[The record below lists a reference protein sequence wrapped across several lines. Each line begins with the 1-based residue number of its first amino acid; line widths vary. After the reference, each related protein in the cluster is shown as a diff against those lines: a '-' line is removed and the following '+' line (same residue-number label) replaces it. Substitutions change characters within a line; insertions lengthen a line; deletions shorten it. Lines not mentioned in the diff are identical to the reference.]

1 MSEYLPPLA
10 DIRFALEHVAD
21 LPGLIELDAFADIDL
36 PTAYGALEEY
46 GRFMTEVIAPTNRIG
61 DIEESRW
68 EDGNVETPKA
78 FRDAYG
84 RYVEAGWGSVPFE
97 PGFGGGGFPWVLGV
111 AMQEMLNS
119 ANMAFAMAPLLTH
132 GAIDAIA
139 HHGSEEQ
146 QQVYL
151 PKMISGAWTGT
162 MNLTEPD
169 AGSDVGNVRTKAV
182 PTGDGTYRITGTKI
196 FITFGEHDLTDNII
210 HLVLARLPDAPPGT
224 KGISCFVV
232 PKFLVQEDGSL
243 GERNDVTCLSIEH
256 KMGIK
261 ASPTCVLSF
270 GETGDGAIGW
280 LLGEPN
286 AGMRTMFTMMNNAR
300 LGVGLEGLGVA
311 ERAYQHALAYAKERQ
326 QGRAVGAAPGTRS
339 FIIEHPDVRR
349 MLLTMKASIEAH
361 RALCYLDGAN
371 IDRARNHPDEAVRA
385 EAAEIV
391 ELLTPLCKGWG
402 TDLGVELS
410 SIAVQIHGGMGFIE
424 ETGVAQYYRD
434 TKITQ
439 IYEGT
444 NGIQAIDLVGRKL
457 PLRAGGVVSDQFK
470 RMHATAAE
478 LRAHTDVLGPLADRI
493 DEATGVAEEATA
505 WLLEHGLADVND
517 ALAGASPYL
526 RLLSYAVGGWLL
538 GVEALAAQRLLDAG
552 ASDAD
557 RARLTTKVATAQ
569 FFADNLL
576 PQVKGLLDPV
586 RAGAAELF
594 ALSIEDF

>member
-1 MSEYLPPLA
+1 MSDYLPPLH

-21 LPGLIELDAFADIDL
+21 LRELVGFE
-36 PTAYGALEEY
+36 AYQHVDVETILGALEEY
-46 GRFMTEVIAPTNRIG
+46 GRFLSEVVAPTNRIG
-61 DIEESRW
+61 DIEESHW
-68 EDGNVETPKA
+68 DDGEVRTPKA
-78 FRDAYG
+78 FREAYTQ
-84 RYVEAGWGSVPFE
+84 YVESGWGAVPFD
-97 PGFGGGGFPWVLGV
+97 PGFGGGGFPWVAGI

-139 HHGSEEQ
+139 HHGTEEQ

-151 PKMISGAWTGT
+151 PKMISGEWTGT

-169 AGSDVGNVRTKAV
+169 AGSDVGNVRSKAV
-182 PTGDGTYRITGTKI
+182 PAGDDAYRITGTKI
-196 FITFGEHDLTDNII
+196 FITFGEHDLTDNIV

-232 PKFLVQEDGSL
+232 PKFLVNEDGSL
-243 GERNDVTCLSIEH
+243 GERNDVKCLSIEH

-270 GETGDGAIGW
+270 GENGEGALGW
-280 LLGEPN
+280 LIGEPH

-300 LGVGLEGLGVA
+300 LGVGIEGLGVA
-311 ERAYQHALAYAKERQ
+311 ERAYQHALGYAKERQ

-349 MLLTMKASIEAH
+349 MLLTMKSSIEAL
-361 RALCYLDGAN
+361 RALCYLDAYN
-371 IDRARNHPDEAVRA
+371 VDLARNHPDELVRT
-385 EAAEIV
+385 EAQEVAD
-391 ELLTPLCKGWG
+391 LLTPLCKGWG

-410 SIAVQIHGGMGFIE
+410 SLAVQIHGGMGYIE

-457 PLRAGGVVSDQFK
+457 PMRAGGVVSDQFA
-470 RMHATAAE
+470 RMRRTATELSVGDETLAAIGSRVAE
-478 LRAHTDVLGPLADRI
+478 ATDVA
-493 DEATGVAEEATA
+493 EQATR
-505 WLLEHGLADVND
+505 WLLENGLADVNE

-526 RLLSYAVGGWLL
+526 RLLSQAVGGWLL
-538 GVEALAAQRLLDAG
+538 GVEALAARRLLDAG
-552 ASDAD
+552 EGDA
-557 RARLTTKVATAQ
+557 ARLEAKIATAR
-569 FFADNLL
+569 FFADNVLT
-576 PQVKGLLDPV
+576 QVKGLVDAV
-586 RAGAAELF
+586 QAGSAELF
-594 ALSIEDF
+594 ALAVDDF